1 MALIKFNCD
10 QACMEFFSAIREE
23 PDILRAIQ
31 SGQKYQQSQNRIK
44 NRALQLNNDAIVVT
58 NDKEC

>member
-1 MALIKFNCD
+1 MALIKFICD
-10 QACMEFFSAIREE
+10 QTCMEFFSAIREE

-44 NRALQLNNDAIVVT
+44 NRALQLSNDPVVGT
-58 NDKEC
+58 IDKEC